1 MWLKA
6 QRVVQC
12 GWSWWRVWSD
22 CETPRMDLWAF
33 KPERLLHEAKNC
45 LYPIYVRVS
54 FGEDLE
60 LWLGEDRSWC
70 RWCKLEISIKSQV
83 LGRHAVCLSTTA
95 IAQKTFA
102 PSLLHST
109 WAGSVSFAMWVNFV
123 KGLLYPMM
131 DKVSFYARA
140 TLHGAKTAILSMF
153 ELASA
158 RISDRDWTRQALVY
172 RGGWKLAILI
182 TRS

>member
-1 MWLKA
+1 
-6 QRVVQC
+6 
-12 GWSWWRVWSD
+12 
-22 CETPRMDLWAF
+22 
-33 KPERLLHEAKNC
+33 
-45 LYPIYVRVS
+45 
-54 FGEDLE
+54 
-60 LWLGEDRSWC
+60 
-70 RWCKLEISIKSQV
+70 
-83 LGRHAVCLSTTA
+83 
-95 IAQKTFA
+95 
-102 PSLLHST
+102 
-109 WAGSVSFAMWVNFV
+109 MWVNFV

-158 RISDRDWTRQALVY
+158 RISNRDWTRQALVY